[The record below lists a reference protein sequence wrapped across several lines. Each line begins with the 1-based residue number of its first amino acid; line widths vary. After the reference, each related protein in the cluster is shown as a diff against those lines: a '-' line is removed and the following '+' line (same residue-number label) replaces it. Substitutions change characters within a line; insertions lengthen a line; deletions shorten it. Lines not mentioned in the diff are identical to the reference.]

1 MKGKILIII
10 LCGFVQLLSAQQV
23 EFTYDHQ
30 NQLLSTRYS
39 NGTLFTYTYDPLGNR
54 LTKTSSYLIPAA
66 AGAISGP
73 AVACAGDDSVVYSVA
88 AVANTAWYIWSLPN
102 GAVILSGDSTRTILV
117 RFNAGAQSG
126 GVTVFG
132 KNPGGSGAVSPPLA
146 VSVKTVPGNP
156 GIITGPVQVQQGQT
170 GVIYSVAP
178 VSGATGYLWTLPPG
192 ASITAGQNTAAITVA
207 FSASAVTGAI
217 TVQGTN
223 DCGDGT
229 LSQPF
234 PLTVTAG
241 VPATLAI
248 QNTTIQSGDDE
259 CYDALQ
265 TITVAGGGSYFT
277 LQSGGIANFI
287 AGQKI
292 TFRPG
297 AKALSGSYL
306 HARIAPNGPW
316 CNNAKSS
323 ITDTGDEKI
332 PEFSSTGG
340 NTEFKALA
348 YPNPVSSLLT
358 VVWTASESGNETV
371 LEIVN
376 LLGTKL
382 FSTRVL
388 DRNSVEIDM
397 GSYPPGI
404 CFLKVQRENQTVI
417 LKIIRH

>member
-1 MKGKILIII
+1 MK
-10 LCGFVQLLSAQQV
+10 QLYFL
-23 EFTYDHQ
+23 
-30 NQLLSTRYS
+30 
-39 NGTLFTYTYDPLGNR
+39 LFTAIMISGIGQVQYSYDDLNRLITVEYQNGLQTQYTYDPLGNR

-73 AVACAGDDSVVYSVA
+73 AVVCAGDDSVVYSVA
-88 AVANTAWYIWSLPN
+88 AVANTAWYIWSLPI

-117 RFNAGAQSG
+117 SFNTGAQSG
-126 GVTVFG
+126 NVTVFG

-146 VSVKTVPGNP
+146 VTVKTVPGAP
-156 GIITGPVQVQQGQT
+156 GTISGPVQVQQGQT
-170 GVIYSVAP
+170 GVNYSVTP

-192 ASITAGQNTAAITVA
+192 TSITAGQNTAAITVA
-207 FSASAVTGAI
+207 FSASSVTGEI
-217 TVQGTN
+217 TVKGTN
-223 DCGDGT
+223 DCGNGP

-234 PLTVTAG
+234 QVTVTAG

-248 QNTTIQSGDDE
+248 QNTTIQSGDDA

-277 LQSGGIANFI
+277 LQSGGITNFI

-316 CNNAKSS
+316 CNNVKSS
-323 ITDTGDEKI
+323 ITDTGNENI
-332 PEFSSTGG
+332 PEFQSTG
-340 NTEFKALA
+340 NDSEFKALA
-348 YPNPVSSLLT
+348 FPNPVSSLLT

-388 DRNSVEIDM
+388 DRNSAEIDM
-397 GSYPPGI
+397 DSYPPGI

>member
-1 MKGKILIII
+1 MKQLYFFLFAIIMIPCTGQVQYSYDDLNRLIT
-10 LCGFVQLLSAQQV
+10 V
-23 EFTYDHQ
+23 EYQ
-30 NQLLSTRYS
+30 NGLQTQ
-39 NGTLFTYTYDPLGNR
+39 YTYDPLGNR

-73 AVACAGDDSVVYSVA
+73 AVVCAGDDSVVYSVA
-88 AVANTAWYIWSLPN
+88 AVANTAWYIWSLPI

-117 RFNAGAQSG
+117 SFNTGAQSG
-126 GVTVFG
+126 NMTVFG

-146 VSVKTVPGNP
+146 VTVKTVPGAP
-156 GIITGPVQVQQGQT
+156 GTISGPVQVQQGQT
-170 GVIYSVAP
+170 GVNYSVAP

-207 FSASAVTGAI
+207 FSASSVTGEI
-217 TVQGTN
+217 TVKGTN
-223 DCGDGT
+223 DCGNGP

-234 PLTVTAG
+234 QVTVTAG

-248 QNTTIQSGDDE
+248 QNTTIQSGDDA

-292 TFRPG
+292 ILRPG
-297 AKALSGSYL
+297 TKALSGCYL

-316 CNNAKSS
+316 CSS
-323 ITDTGDEKI
+323 VKNSIANSGDGDVIEI
-332 PEFSSTGG
+332 PTTSHDLD
-340 NTEFKALA
+340 FKVIAF
-348 YPNPVSSLLT
+348 PNPVSSELT
-358 VVWTASESGNETV
+358 VVWTSNESGEETL
-371 LEIVN
+371 LEIGN
-376 LLGTKL
+376 LPGTKI
-382 FSTRVL
+382 FSKKVHNLNTFTISMSAYL
-388 DRNSVEIDM
+388 
-397 GSYPPGI
+397 PGVYY
-404 CFLKVQRENQTVI
+404 LKVQRGQHTAI